1 MINLDEISGEWLN
14 QVSKKH
20 RNADRIL
27 AEKVIRALL
36 LLEGLAKQKLPFVF
50 KGGTALMLHFNST
63 KRLSI
68 DIDIILSNDSESYR
82 YKDLE
87 SILNAIATEQ
97 GFLRK
102 ELQHRS
108 TTSHLPANSMQ
119 VGIKKEHY
127 KFFYTPLH
135 KTNKDEEY
143 VLLDILFEEVNYIN
157 LISLPIQS
165 VFVPIIDKPL
175 NVNVPGLEDILGDKL
190 TAFAP
195 YTTGIPYFKK
205 DDSMSMEIIKQLYD
219 IGNLFDRVTDLD
231 TIKTTFY
238 RFAKT
243 EIAYRHSEGLNEK
256 DVLEDIYQTALCM
269 VSRGSDGKGNFEEL
283 QKGIGRISRFIFSES
298 YHIEKAIAHASKAA
312 YLSTLILLKAKS
324 IAKFENPLQLKDWLI
339 DEPLNNKLNKLKKSN
354 PEAFFYW
361 YKIYELKK

>member
-1 MINLDEISGEWLN
+1 MINRTEISSEWLN
-14 QVSKKH
+14 QVSKQH
-20 RNADRIL
+20 RNADKIL
-27 AEKVIRALL
+27 VEKVIRALL
-36 LLEGLAKQKLPFVF
+36 LLEGLAKQNLSFVF

-68 DIDIILSNDSESYR
+68 DIDIILPNEI
-82 YKDLE
+82 KDLE
-87 SILNAIATEQ
+87 SILDAIVKEQ

-108 TTSHLPANSMQ
+108 TNSK
-119 VGIKKEHY
+119 IKKEHY

-143 VLLDILFEEVNYIN
+143 VLLDILFEEVNYAN
-157 LISLPIQS
+157 LISLPIHS
-165 VFVPIIDKPL
+165 DFVPQSGKPL
-175 NVNVPGLEDILGDKL
+175 TVNVPSLEDILGDKL

-195 YTTGIPYFKK
+195 NTTGIPYFKK

-219 IGNLFDRVTDLD
+219 IGNLFDAVNDIE

-243 EIAYRHSEGLNEK
+243 EIAYRNSAGISES
-256 DVLEDIYQTALCM
+256 DVLEDIYETALCI
-269 VSRGSDGKGNFEEL
+269 VSRGTDGKGNFDEL
-283 QKGIGRISRFIFSES
+283 LNGILRMKGFIFSET
-298 YHIEKAIAHASKAA
+298 YHIEKAITHASKAA
-312 YLSTLILLKAKS
+312 YLSALIQHNAKT
-324 IAKFENPLQLKDWLI
+324 IDKFENPLQLKDWQI
-339 DEPLNNKLNKLKKSN
+339 GEPLNNKLNKLKKSN

-361 YKIYELKK
+361 YKIYELKSK

>member
-1 MINLDEISGEWLN
+1 MINLNEISSEWLN
-14 QVSKKH
+14 KVSKQH
-20 RNADRIL
+20 RNADKIL

-36 LLEGLAKQKLPFVF
+36 LLEGLAKQKLSYVF

-68 DIDIILSNDSESYR
+68 DIDIILPNEI
-82 YKDLE
+82 KDLE
-87 SILNAIATEQ
+87 SVLDAIIKEQ

-108 TTSHLPANSMQ
+108 TTSK
-119 VGIKKEHY
+119 IKKEHY

-143 VLLDILFEEVNYIN
+143 VLLDILFEDVNYEN

-165 VFVPIIDKPL
+165 DFVPIIDKPL
-175 NVNVPGLEDILGDKL
+175 SVNVPSLEDILGDKL

-195 YTTGIPYFKK
+195 NTTGIPYFKN

-219 IGNLFDRVTDLD
+219 IGNLFDTVSDLY

-243 EIAYRHSEGLNEK
+243 EIDYRTSKGINEH
-256 DVLEDIYQTALCM
+256 DVLEDIYQTALCI
-269 VSRGSDGKGNFEEL
+269 VSRGTDGKGDFIEL
-283 QKGIGRISRFIFSES
+283 QNGIGRISRFIFSES

-312 YLSTLILLKAKS
+312 YLSTLIFLNAKT
-324 IAKFENPLQLKDWLI
+324 IAKFENPLQLKDWKI
-339 DEPLNNKLNKLKKSN
+339 DEPFNNKLNKLKKSN

-361 YKIYELKK
+361 YKIFELKNKNS

>member
-1 MINLDEISGEWLN
+1 MINLNEISNEWLN

-20 RNADRIL
+20 RNADKIL

-36 LLEGLAKQKLPFVF
+36 LLEGLVKQKLSFVF

-68 DIDIILSNDSESYR
+68 DIDIILPNDSDSYR
-82 YKDLE
+82 NKDLE
-87 SILNAIATEQ
+87 SVLNAIIKEQ

-108 TTSHLPANSMQ
+108 TSSK
-119 VGIKKEHY
+119 IKKEHY

-143 VLLDILFEEVNYIN
+143 VLLDILFEEVNYVN

-165 VFVPIIDKPL
+165 DFVPIIDKPL
-175 NVNVPGLEDILGDKL
+175 SVNVPSLEDILGDKL

-195 YTTGIPYFKK
+195 NTTGIPYFKK

-219 IGNLFDRVTDLD
+219 IGNLFDTVNDLD

-238 RFAKT
+238 LFAKT
-243 EIAYRHSEGLNEK
+243 EIDYRNSEGVDEN
-256 DVLEDIYQTALCM
+256 DVLEDIYQTALCI
-269 VSRGSDGKGNFEEL
+269 VSRGTDGKGNFEEL
-283 QKGIGRISRFIFSES
+283 QNGIGRISRFIFSES

-312 YLSTLILLKAKS
+312 YLSTLIHLNAKL
-324 IAKFENPLQLKDWLI
+324 IAKFKNPLQLKDWKI

-354 PEAFFYW
+354 SEAFFYW
-361 YKIYELKK
+361 YKIYELKNRLNA